1 MCLYIWTN
9 ERSPL
14 CLPAQH
20 EGPVQGLALIDLLHQ
35 QSYHSG
41 LQHHALVTGG
51 ASNDRWADF
60 EIYNMLAVTTPALL
74 GHREPAQG
82 TQSSLMLNQSIYI
95 SVKPVNTGMGINNRE
110 QVLSL
115 SFAAVAGR

>member
-1 MCLYIWTN
+1 MRALSCVFMALESWHSNTTISTNQSTVCLYIWTN

-51 ASNDRWADF
+51 ASNDRWADW
-60 EIYNMLAVTTPALL
+60 EIYNMLLL
-74 GHREPAQG
+74 
-82 TQSSLMLNQSIYI
+82 
-95 SVKPVNTGMGINNRE
+95 
-110 QVLSL
+110 
-115 SFAAVAGR
+115 